1 MGTYRINA
9 NNPNGVALRRAILA
23 ISLTTGACL
32 AVAGFV
38 SGDLTSALFLVGF
51 GLAMGA
57 EGWWS
62 FGRDRKGQ
70 IEVTPDGIIEKSKSQ
85 NTLVPWVHVKAARIR
100 DVNEENATTK
110 WFLRLFVRRLECRCV
125 EIQLDRWIYKNL
137 WRSRFGTAEPGL
149 PTFQSKRRF
158 FASEPD
164 ALLAEIRQHVPIEGV
179 ASALDIDHLT

>member
-1 MGTYRINA
+1 MGTYRIDA

-23 ISLTTGACL
+23 ISLTAGACL
-32 AVAGFV
+32 AVTGSV

-70 IEVTPDGIIEKSKSQ
+70 IDVTPDGIIEKSKSQ
-85 NTLVPWVHVKAARIR
+85 TTLVPWVHVKAARMR
-100 DVNEENATTK
+100 DLNEENATTK
-110 WFLRLFVRRLECRCV
+110 WILRLFVRDLECRYV

-137 WRSRFGTAEPGL
+137 WRARFGTAEHGL
-149 PTFQSKRRF
+149 PTFRSARRF
-158 FASEPD
+158 FTPEPD
-164 ALLAEIRQHVPIEGV
+164 ALLAEIQQRILSGGTE
-179 ASALDIDHLT
+179 SALDIDHVT